1 MDNFMFQKLMNT
13 KELEVEENKKRKQAD
28 SDIEVLSLLDDE
40 KNTTSQEDYHEDDD
54 EGYSAR
60 RNDSN

>member
-13 KELEVEENKKRKQAD
+13 KELEVEENKKQKQAD
-28 SDIEVLSLLDDE
+28 SGIDVLSLLDDE
-40 KNTTSQEDYHEDDD
+40 KNTTSQEDYHEEDD

-60 RNDSN
+60 RHDSN